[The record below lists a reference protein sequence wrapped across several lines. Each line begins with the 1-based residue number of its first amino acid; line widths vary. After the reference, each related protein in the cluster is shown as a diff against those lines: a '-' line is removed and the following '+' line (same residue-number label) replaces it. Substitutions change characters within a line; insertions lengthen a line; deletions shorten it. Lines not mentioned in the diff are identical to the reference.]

1 MRSTGLRK
9 PSNMVPRRALNV
21 ALHALQRERCLFRS
35 WMTILPFPLWPLA
48 EHAMFG
54 QNGFD
59 ASLGSVFV
67 CINDSMP
74 MGAYFFKSSFPFHRL
89 VVSYRTMHSHIKW
102 WLRVK
107 NHNNYD

>member
-1 MRSTGLRK
+1 
-9 PSNMVPRRALNV
+9 
-21 ALHALQRERCLFRS
+21 
-35 WMTILPFPLWPLA
+35 MTILPFPLWPLA

-89 VVSYRTMHSHIKW
+89 VESYPTAEYGWQVFIHKDVSKLQALVMQRPYETSDKNLNASLQANSTSRNPHS
-102 WLRVK
+102 
-107 NHNNYD
+107 